1 MKKAVVK
8 LEHQITRI
16 RDRISDLEFT
26 IAQTDDIEEQLNS
39 IAERR
44 RALDKLRHLQD
55 DLLQVRVDSIGEDH
69 AS

>member
-1 MKKAVVK
+1 MKKKVVE

-16 RDRISDLEFT
+16 RDRISDLEFS
-26 IAQTDDIEEQLNS
+26 IAYSEGDEQLGS
-39 IAERR
+39 IVERR

-55 DLLQVRVDSIGEDH
+55 DLFKLKVDSIGEDD